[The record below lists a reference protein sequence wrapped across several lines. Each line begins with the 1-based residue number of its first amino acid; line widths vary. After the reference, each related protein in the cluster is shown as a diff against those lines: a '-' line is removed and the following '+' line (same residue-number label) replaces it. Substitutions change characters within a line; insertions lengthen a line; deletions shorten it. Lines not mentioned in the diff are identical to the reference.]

1 MKKTFLITSL
11 LLVSFSFKAQ
21 KLKNTQ
27 DSIKTFYNKLF
38 SNLES
43 SYLHRNV
50 VNWKTVKSEIENN
63 LKNYNSFESSL
74 NEIKPLFNKIGANH
88 CGIYYKNKHYS
99 SSTKSLSNLVSEEW
113 KIKYATKPKFEVK
126 IINDDIGY
134 ILIPRII
141 FFDINE
147 KNIHDAA
154 QLIYDEIAKLK
165 AKKNLKGWII
175 DLRFNTGGNSTPMLL
190 ALYDFL
196 GNNNIWGTVGLD
208 QKRKSIASLN
218 KGIYF
223 DNSKRQGSINPVAPL
238 LDQSK
243 VALIIGPATGS
254 AGEIVALSFKERPNT
269 VFIGEESYGATTSNI
284 EASLPFNITMALTTG
299 LDSDRNGKTYATI
312 VPDITIVKQDN
323 FDNLLLDKKVEKA
336 IHFIRTS

>member
-1 MKKTFLITSL
+1 MKKTFFIASFLFLSL
-11 LLVSFSFKAQ
+11 SFNAQ
-21 KLKNTQ
+21 KLKNAQ
-27 DSIKTFYNKLF
+27 DSIQTFYNKLF
-38 SNLES
+38 FNLES
-43 SYLHRNV
+43 SYLHKNEI
-50 VNWKTVKSEIENN
+50 NWKNVKSETENN
-63 LKNYNSFESSL
+63 LIKYSSFERSL
-74 NEIKPLFNKIGANH
+74 KEIKPLFDKIGADH
-88 CGIYYKNKHYS
+88 CGIYYKNNHYS
-99 SSTKSLSNLVSEEW
+99 SSTKSINNLLSEEW
-113 KIKYATKPKFEVK
+113 KTKYATKPNFEVK
-126 IINDDIGY
+126 IIDGDIGY

-147 KNIHDAA
+147 KSIHNAA
-154 QLIYDEIAKLK
+154 QPIYDEIAKLK

-208 QKRKSIASLN
+208 KKVKSIVKLN
-218 KGIYF
+218 SGIYY
-223 DNSKRQGSINPVAPL
+223 DNSKRQGSINPVTPL

-254 AGEIVALSFKERPNT
+254 AGEIVALAFKERPNT
-269 VFIGEESYGATTSNI
+269 VFIGEETYGATTSNI

-299 LDSDRNGKTYATI
+299 LDSDRNGKTYGTI

-323 FDNLLLDKKVEKA
+323 FDNLLLDKKIEKA
-336 IHFIRTS
+336 IGYIKT